1 MASNWSKQDIIFAL
15 REKGITA
22 AELARQNDLS
32 RFTIYSGMERP
43 APKVQALISDVLNV
57 PRQKIWP
64 QFYDENGNR
73 LGLIGASRAA

>member
-43 APKVQALISDVLNV
+43 APKVQALISEVLDV

-64 QFYDENGNR
+64 QFYDESGNR
-73 LGLIGASRAA
+73 IGLIGASRAA

>member
-1 MASNWSKQDIIFAL
+1 MASNWTKQAIIFAL

-43 APKVQALISDVLNV
+43 APKVQSLISEALGV
-57 PRQKIWP
+57 PRQQIWP
-64 QFYDENGNR
+64 QFYDKQGNR
-73 LGLIGASRAA
+73 IGLIGASRAA